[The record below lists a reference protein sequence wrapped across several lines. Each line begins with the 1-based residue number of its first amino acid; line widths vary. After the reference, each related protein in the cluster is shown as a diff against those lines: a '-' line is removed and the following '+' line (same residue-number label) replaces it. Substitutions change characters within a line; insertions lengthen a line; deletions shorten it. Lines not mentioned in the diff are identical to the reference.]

1 MAENTANT
9 AASTA
14 AATSTEPA
22 AAQASAASTPAST
35 PAPVTTAPKAEDIAS
50 ALLSALENR
59 TQRVERSVAKS
70 FSEQYG
76 LSEAE
81 IGTILAQAKAQK
93 DAQLPE
99 AAVAEINK
107 QTERANRKLIT
118 AEVKALGADM
128 GLVDLDTAMLLI
140 KQDGIKVDDDGNV
153 TGVKEAL
160 EALRQDKAF
169 LFQTSA
175 NQQQAAAQA
184 ATAGSVK
191 VSTGASLAGAKVYT
205 SKDDIMSIKDPVERQ
220 RAIAEN
226 IHLFRSQK

>member
-1 MAENTANT
+1 MAEITANT
-9 AASTA
+9 AATPA
-14 AATSTEPA
+14 ASTEPA
-22 AAQASAASTPAST
+22 AAPATAATTPAST
-35 PAPVTTAPKAEDIAS
+35 PTPVTTAPKAEDIAT
-50 ALLSALENR
+50 AFLSALENR

-76 LSEAE
+76 LSEQE

-93 DAQLPE
+93 DAQLP
-99 AAVAEINK
+99 AAAIAEINK

-160 EALRQDKAF
+160 EALQQDKAF
-169 LFQTSA
+169 LFQASA
-175 NQQQAAAQA
+175 NQQQA